1 MINKDIKALNDLK
14 RVNRKFL
21 GIKKVILLKINI
33 SRKEVEWRVWVVN
46 KMIVLLIIENN
57 FHDGRLVINYLRLT
71 L

>member
-71 L
+71 